1 MKMPWTKILLSGDQV
16 KTGEIKRLQ
25 AKFREVYNKAGMP
38 TDMAMFAGQPNDKG
52 YYPFYLSPA
61 CTRVCAGL
69 TAEYS
74 GVACDKPKKNGIE
87 PTMVIGFKQGW
98 DLLLE

>member
-1 MKMPWTKILLSGDQV
+1 MPWTKILLSDDQV
-16 KTGEIKRLQ
+16 KAGEIKRLQ
-25 AKFREVYNKAGMP
+25 SKFRDIFHEEGMP
-38 TDMAMFAGQPNDKG
+38 TEMAMFAGQPTDSG

-61 CTRVCAGL
+61 CTDVSDTL
-69 TAEYS
+69 LAEYS
-74 GVACDKPKKNGIE
+74 GVACEKPKKSGLE